1 MVNLPLHYLS
11 YNGNIY
17 CTDYM
22 VYVPLCFCS
31 YSIMRQCWEADC
43 SKRPSFSHLRK
54 TFTAMLSNAQNATYI
69 NLNVDEM
76 LPCYSM
82 KTEVEDEACELTD
95 RDLRPFLTGIREG
108 EGVNTDGYQT
118 LEPNN
123 DDAIVEGYDILVC
136 KEGADTDPTIGYHTL
151 ERCNDDDDDSSSADV
166 IVLGSAGERKHI

>member
-1 MVNLPLHYLS
+1 
-11 YNGNIY
+11 
-17 CTDYM
+17 
-22 VYVPLCFCS
+22 
-31 YSIMRQCWEADC
+31 MRQCWEADG
-43 SKRPSFSHLRK
+43 SKRPSFSHLQK
-54 TFTAMLSNAQNATYI
+54 TFTAMLSNAQNAIYI

-118 LEPNN
+118 LEPNT
-123 DDAIVEGYDILVC
+123 DDAIVEGYGILEG
-136 KEGADTDPTIGYHTL
+136 KEGAEDPTIGYHIL
-151 ERCNDDDDDSSSADV
+151 ERCDDDDDSSSADV